1 MPLTLSPL
9 MTYRA
14 DFTGP
19 DVVGPGPFGVR
30 QVFTTT
36 GGEAKGARLS
46 GTLRAVGGDWLLA
59 GPDGF
64 GRLDAR
70 ATIETDDGALVY
82 VSLVG
87 VVELSERAMQAL
99 TQGET
104 TEFGEIKLVTQ
115 HRFETGDPRYT
126 WVNSAVCVA
135 EGASCR
141 VRPSSTTSSRS
152 SRRGTEGPRHRR
164 ASWSRRWAPWG
175 SNPQPAD

>member
-14 DFTGP
+14 DFTAP

-36 GGEAKGARLS
+36 GGEAKGERLS
-46 GTLRAVGGDWLLA
+46 GTLRAAGGDWLLA
-59 GPDGF
+59 GADGF

-82 VSLVG
+82 VSCVG

-99 TQGET
+99 TQGQS
-104 TEFGEIKLVTQ
+104 TEFGEIKFITQ
-115 HRFETGDPRYT
+115 HRFETGDPRYA
-126 WVNSAVCVA
+126 WINSAVCVA
-135 EGASCR
+135 EGRLLPGPAVEYNVCEI
-141 VRPSSTTSSRS
+141 VGST
-152 SRRGTEGPRHRR
+152 
-164 ASWSRRWAPWG
+164 A
-175 SNPQPAD
+175 